1 LAIAPNPPIPHITL
15 VLAMSLDGKI
25 ADAQRGAARFSSAA
39 DLAHLEEKVAAAD
52 GVLFG
57 GGTLR
62 AYGTTL
68 SVRDPDLL
76 AQRRQRQ
83 QTNQPMQIVWS
94 PSGNLDPKLRY
105 FQQPIPRGLVTT
117 AAGAHRWAET
127 GQFEHIWPVP
137 AAKTQPWDWP
147 WILAQLKAAG
157 IHRLA
162 LLGGGRLTAELLSRH
177 CVHEVFMTVCPLILG
192 GATAPTPVDG
202 AGFLVA
208 VAPRLQLLSHRAV
221 AGEVFL
227 HYRVKGMSAG
237 ETDFPEPSD
246 RSIAEGILVLEGQNS
261 KT

>member
-1 LAIAPNPPIPHITL
+1 MAIAPNPPIPHVAL

-68 SVRDPDLL
+68 SVRNPDLL

-83 QTNQPMQIVWS
+83 QTDQPVQIVWS
-94 PSGNLDPKLRY
+94 PSANLDPRFRY
-105 FQQPIPRGLVTT
+105 FQQPVPRGLVTT
-117 AAGAHRWAET
+117 AAGAHRWRAT
-127 GQFEHIWPVP
+127 GLFEHIWTVP
-137 AAKTQPWDWP
+137 EAKTQPWDWP
-147 WILAQLKAAG
+147 WILAQLKAVG
-157 IHRLA
+157 IHHLA
-162 LLGGGRLTAELLSRH
+162 LLGGGRLTAELLSHH
-177 CVHEVFMTVCPLILG
+177 CVDEIFITVCPLILG

-202 AGFLVA
+202 AGFLVEL
-208 VAPRLQLLSHRAV
+208 APRLQLLCHRAV

-227 HYRVKGMSAG
+227 HYRLEHSPFG
-237 ETDFPEPSD
+237 EGNP
-246 RSIAEGILVLEGQNS
+246 
-261 KT
+261 

>member
-1 LAIAPNPPIPHITL
+1 

-68 SVRDPDLL
+68 SVRHPDLL

-83 QTNQPMQIVWS
+83 QPDQPMQIVWS
-94 PSGNLDPKLRY
+94 PSGNLDPTFRY
-105 FQQPIPRGLVTT
+105 FQQRIPRGLVTT
-117 AAGAHRWAET
+117 EAGAHRWIKT
-127 GQFEHIWPVP
+127 GLFEHIWPVP
-137 AAKTQPWDWP
+137 EGQTQPWNWP
-147 WILAQLKAAG
+147 WILAQLKAVG
-157 IHRLA
+157 IHHLA
-162 LLGGGRLTAELLSRH
+162 LLGGGRLAAELLGCH
-177 CVHEVFMTVCPLILG
+177 CVHELFMTVCPLILG

-208 VAPRLQLLSHRAV
+208 TAPRLQLLSHWA
-221 AGEVFL
+221 AADEIFL
-227 HYRVKGMSAG
+227 HYRVNRPSLG
-237 ETDFPEPSD
+237 E
-246 RSIAEGILVLEGQNS
+246 
-261 KT
+261 

>member
-1 LAIAPNPPIPHITL
+1 MAIAPNPPIPHITL

-25 ADAQRGAARFSSAA
+25 ANAQRGAARFSSAA

-68 SVRDPDLL
+68 SVRNPDLL

-83 QTNQPMQIVWS
+83 QTDQPVQIVWS
-94 PSGNLDPKLRY
+94 PSGNLDPNFRY
-105 FQQPIPRGLVTT
+105 FQQPVPRGLVTT

-127 GQFEHIWPVP
+127 GLFEHIWTVP
-137 AAKTQPWDWP
+137 EANTQPWDWL
-147 WILAQLKAAG
+147 WILAQLRAAG
-157 IHRLA
+157 IHHLA
-162 LLGGGRLTAELLSRH
+162 LLGGGKLTAELLSHH
-177 CVHEVFMTVCPLILG
+177 CVHEIFMTVCPLILG

-202 AGFLVA
+202 AGFLIA

-227 HYRVKGMSAG
+227 HYRVGAS
-237 ETDFPEPSD
+237 PSVESN
-246 RSIAEGILVLEGQNS
+246 RP
-261 KT
+261 

>member
-1 LAIAPNPPIPHITL
+1 
-15 VLAMSLDGKI
+15 MSLDGKI

-68 SVRDPDLL
+68 SVRNSDLL

-83 QTNQPMQIVWS
+83 QTDQPVQIVWS
-94 PSGNLDPKLRY
+94 PSGNLDPRFRY
-105 FQQPIPRGLVTT
+105 FQQPVPRGLITT
-117 AAGAHRWAET
+117 ATGAHRWAAT
-127 GQFEHIWPVP
+127 GLFEHIWTVSE
-137 AAKTQPWDWP
+137 AKTQPWDWP
-147 WILAQLKAAG
+147 WILAQLKAVG
-157 IHRLA
+157 IHHLA
-162 LLGGGRLTAELLSRH
+162 LLGGGRLTAELLGHH

-208 VAPRLQLLSHRAV
+208 LAPRLQLLSHRVV

-227 HYRVKGMSAG
+227 HYRVEDLPA
-237 ETDFPEPSD
+237 
-246 RSIAEGILVLEGQNS
+246 IASNCP
-261 KT
+261 

>member
-1 LAIAPNPPIPHITL
+1 MAIAFNPPIPHVTL

-25 ADAQRGAARFSSAA
+25 ADAQRGAARFSSAT

-68 SVRDPDLL
+68 SVRHPDLL

-83 QTNQPMQIVWS
+83 QTDQPVQIVWS
-94 PSGNLDPKLRY
+94 PSGNLDPELRY
-105 FQQPIPRGLVTT
+105 FQQPVPRGLVTT
-117 AAGAHRWAET
+117 AAEAQRWGET
-127 GQFEHIWPVP
+127 GLFEHIWPVP
-137 AAKTQPWDWP
+137 EAQTPPWDWP
-147 WILAQLKAAG
+147 WILAQLSAAG
-157 IHRLA
+157 IHHLA
-162 LLGGGRLTAELLSRH
+162 LLGGGRLTAELLSYH
-177 CVHEVFMTVCPLILG
+177 CVHEIFITVCPLILG

-202 AGFLVA
+202 AGFLMA

-227 HYRVKGMSAG
+227 HYRVRNSPSG
-237 ETDFPEPSD
+237 EAI
-246 RSIAEGILVLEGQNS
+246 RS
-261 KT
+261 